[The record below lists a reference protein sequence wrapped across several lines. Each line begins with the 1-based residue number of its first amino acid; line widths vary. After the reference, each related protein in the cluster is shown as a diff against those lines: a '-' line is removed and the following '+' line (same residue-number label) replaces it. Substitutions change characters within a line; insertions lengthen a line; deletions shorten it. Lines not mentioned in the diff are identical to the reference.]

1 MATPTS
7 LQGIAMPWR
16 TCNQC
21 IRRHY
26 LLSRGGGRP
35 QPRLHLSTT
44 SPVRSSSGSS
54 SSSNA
59 SNPLRTSRVRSTEK
73 DVANYRR
80 SMILSASGIAACAIA
95 MYGIIKL
102 DLFGLEQ
109 TKQQQSSSMTATIP
123 TAQDA
128 PSPKKTQLDG
138 PNGFPSSPSLIT
150 VHGQDPGAEQVATGT
165 SSVPYFPATI
175 RLPKALD
182 AENIAL
188 AAGDEIA
195 LSTTAEKPADEEEYQ
210 LLGLGI
216 RTVSFLRIQVYVVG
230 MYVAKSDITALQRR
244 LVQTAVNPP
253 TLAGVIEAET
263 KGGVITNPVGA
274 TAATSLVSTERD
286 RLRQLLLD
294 TGSGGGGEQ
303 QGDLVWDA
311 ILREPGLRTAFR
323 IVPVR
328 NTDFT
333 HMRDAFVRGVT
344 ARAQK
349 YNPWRGEFAD
359 EAFGAAVKTFK
370 ALFGGGANKNVP
382 KGHTVLL
389 VRNSRGQLDALYQTD
404 VADKPTR
411 YMGRVADERVSRLV
425 WLNYLAGKNVSSE
438 PARESVVEGI
448 MAVVERPVGTVVQKV
463 L

>member
-1 MATPTS
+1 MATPTA

-26 LLSRGGGRP
+26 LLSRGTARQ

-44 SPVRSSSGSS
+44 SPVRSPPASS
-54 SSSNA
+54 SP
-59 SNPLRTSRVRSTEK
+59 SNPLRASRARTTEK
-73 DVANYRR
+73 EVAGAQR
-80 SMILSASGIAACAIA
+80 SILLSASGIAACAIA
-95 MYGIIKL
+95 MYGVIKL

-109 TKQQQSSSMTATIP
+109 SKQSQSTP
-123 TAQDA
+123 TAQQAAD
-128 PSPKKTQLDG
+128 PLTTSNKTQLDG
-138 PNGFPSSPSLIT
+138 PQGFPSSPSLISLQ
-150 VHGQDPGAEQVATGT
+150 GQDPGAEQVATGT
-165 SSVPYFPATI
+165 SSVPFFPATI
-175 RLPKALD
+175 RLPKLLD
-182 AENIAL
+182 SPAIPLQAN
-188 AAGDEIA
+188 DEIQ
-195 LSTTAEKPADEEEYQ
+195 LSTSTEKPADEEEYQ

-230 MYVAKSDITALQRR
+230 MYVAKSDISELQRR
-244 LVQTAVNPP
+244 LVRTAVNPP
-253 TLAGVIEAET
+253 SVPSGAAGETAE
-263 KGGVITNPVGA
+263 VITNPVGA
-274 TAATSLVSTERD
+274 TSATSLVSTERD

-294 TGSGGGGEQ
+294 SSE

-311 ILREPGLRTAFR
+311 ILREGGLRTAFR

-333 HMRDAFVRGVT
+333 HMRDAFVRGIT

-349 YNPWRGEFAD
+349 YNAVRQEYVD

-370 ALFGGGANKNVP
+370 ALFGGGNTKNVP
-382 KGHTVLL
+382 KGNTVLL
-389 VRNSRGQLDALYQTD
+389 VRNSRGQLDALFQTE
-404 VADKPTR
+404 VPDKPAR

-425 WLNYLAGKNVSSE
+425 WMNYLAGKNVSSE
-438 PARESVVEGI
+438 AARESVVDGI

-463 L
+463 V